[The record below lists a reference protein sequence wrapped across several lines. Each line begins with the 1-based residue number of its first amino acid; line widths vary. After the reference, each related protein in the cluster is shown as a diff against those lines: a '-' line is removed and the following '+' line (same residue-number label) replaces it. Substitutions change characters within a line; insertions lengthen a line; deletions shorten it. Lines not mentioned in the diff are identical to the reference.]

1 MKNELSEIM
10 RLVADI
16 QRRQEEMEIEIVT
29 LGDRMSRAVDNIL
42 KNPDL
47 TDKMKIELQ
56 ELVAGMQLA
65 ILELQ
70 GKEIH

>member
-16 QRRQEEMEIEIVT
+16 QRRQQEMEIEIVT
-29 LGDRMSRAVDNIL
+29 LGDRLGRSVERML
-42 KNPDL
+42 KHPDL

-56 ELVAGMQLA
+56 ELVASMQFA

-70 GKEIH
+70 GKEVH